1 MSNAVA
7 EQIFLFRTLIN
18 QRRFDNGTLQILEA
32 ILVSR
37 DVKSLLEV
45 RSSLR
50 ELMRS
55 ESLRI
60 IGEIAGT
67 TVEHKLS
74 VLEFLVRAFALT
86 GDVESCLAFRYEALI
101 LRKFRS
107 TSNKLLQVS
116 CSEWMTFAKH
126 LLDNGFYS
134 IARKAY
140 EHAISSFQMT
150 GGVGTHA
157 DDFFINDEAIEKIK
171 KLKDVA
177 MVSSASQSVQAQ
189 AAELLKR
196 KRMETNIE
204 LPLAGKEA
212 KYSASN
218 RFRDG
223 IRKRNIRKLRDHQC
237 IKQTISETYP
247 DLY

>member
-1 MSNAVA
+1 IQSLF
-7 EQIFLFRTLIN
+7 FLL
-18 QRRFDNGTLQILEA
+18 RFDNGTLQILEA

-60 IGEIAGT
+60 VGEIAGT

-86 GDVESCLAFRYEALI
+86 GDVEAKISTILHLPLLNQLSCLAFRYEALI

-157 DDFFINDEAIEKIK
+157 DDSFINDEAIEKIK

-177 MVSSASQSVQAQ
+177 MVSSASQSDGLESNQ
-189 AAELLKR
+189 R
-196 KRMETNIE
+196 KHIFYMKCDTT
-204 LPLAGKEA
+204 P
-212 KYSASN
+212 
-218 RFRDG
+218 
-223 IRKRNIRKLRDHQC
+223 
-237 IKQTISETYP
+237 P
-247 DLY
+247 